1 MNPNALSITR
11 FAAAVAIATACSAA
25 PDPAATPSPDSGSQT
40 TDSETLPPPGYG
52 TLRQDDF
59 TVAFQAGD
67 VQVKVT
73 PLAESVIRLAAP
85 DTYQRL
91 HGLTAS
97 RETRVREQADDA
109 GIQGE
114 PSVFLVSFFTY
125 SRQADYQPTDVQLLS
140 QGKLYRPLG
149 IIPLT
154 PAWGREQ
161 VKQQEAQSALYLFEP
176 GIDLDVLLQVEYGG
190 QRSANWASI
199 IRLLQSERAR
209 VMSRAGSR

>member
-1 MNPNALSITR
+1 MNPNALSFTR
-11 FAAAVAIATACSAA
+11 IAAAIAFATACSAA
-25 PDPAATPSPDSGSQT
+25 PDPAESPSPESRSQT

-59 TVAFQAGD
+59 TVAFQAGE

-97 RETRVREQADDA
+97 REARIRERADDA
-109 GIQGE
+109 GIQGG
-114 PSVFLVSFFTY
+114 PGVFLVSFFTY
-125 SRQADYQPTDVQLLS
+125 DRQAEYQPTDLQLLS

-149 IIPLT
+149 VIPLT
-154 PAWGREQ
+154 PQWGREQ
-161 VKQQEAQSALYLFEP
+161 VKQQETQSALYLFEP
-176 GIDLDVLLQVEYGG
+176 GIDLDVPFQVEYGG
-190 QRSANWASI
+190 QSSFNWTSI
-199 IRLLQSERAR
+199 IRVLQSERAR
-209 VMSRAGSR
+209 VMSRVGSR